1 MKGIGLWIRRGFGL
15 LALGLG
21 AAGLVGLGS
30 TLVEAIAAGASLIA
44 LLPMAGVALVFILPL
59 LVLGRR
65 GLLAVPTSPPAAP
78 AAAGSAVGVAAGRG
92 WLGVALGLVLVVGL
106 IFGGR
111 YWFQSANRDLIE
123 LTRAREVDLPAVRP
137 AVLKFRAEQG
147 RYPAQLAELV
157 PGYLPRL
164 PESLANR
171 EGMEPVLRIGYWAEG
186 DTARASFHRHRG
198 PDSRADYDF
207 VSGRLTHDE

>member
-1 MKGIGLWIRRGFGL
+1 MKTIGLWMRRGFGL

-21 AAGLVGLGS
+21 AAGLFGLGS
-30 TLVEAIAAGASLIA
+30 TLVDAIAAGASLLA
-44 LLPMAGVALVFILPL
+44 LLPMIGIALGFILPL
-59 LVLGRR
+59 LVLARR
-65 GLLAVPTSPPAAP
+65 WLCAAP
-78 AAAGSAVGVAAGRG
+78 ASSPAQPAVAGSAGRG
-92 WLGVALGLVLVVGL
+92 WLGVTLALLLAMGL
-106 IFGGR
+106 ILGGR

-123 LTRAREVDLPAVRP
+123 LTQAREVDLPAVRP

-164 PESLANR
+164 PESLVNR
-171 EGMEPVLRIGYWAEG
+171 EGMEPVLRLGYAA
-186 DTARASFHRHRG
+186 DRDSARARFHRHRG